1 MKEET
6 NETATAWTPTEAE
19 MNEMH
24 GNAWLNFHADAQE
37 AKQELSRR
45 YAKMVNTFGSYK
57 QMPDGVKE
65 ILKQDYAAHEAKWG
79 ENGEE
84 QQKRFG
90 VKADDP
96 AKAQPEASKPEPE
109 YRSLADEK
117 EAFLNKLQQTREKS
131 QTRSMEY
138 ER

>member
-1 MKEET
+1 MKEEI
-6 NETATAWTPTEAE
+6 NETATASRPNEAE
-19 MNEMH
+19 MNDIYK
-24 GNAWLNFHADAQE
+24 NAWLDYHADAQE

-57 QMPDGVKE
+57 QMPDGVKD

-90 VKADDP
+90 VKEVP
-96 AKAQPEASKPEPE
+96 EQETKRQEQPK
-109 YRSLADEK
+109 
-117 EAFLNKLQQTREKS
+117 QQ
-131 QTRSMEY
+131 QQ
-138 ER
+138 

>member
-6 NETATAWTPTEAE
+6 NETTITFAPNEAD
-19 MNEMH
+19 MNSMH
-24 GNAWLNFHADAQE
+24 GNAWLDFHADAQE
-37 AKQELSRR
+37 AKQEVSRR

-57 QMPDGVKE
+57 QMPQGIKE
-65 ILKQDYAAHEAKWG
+65 ILKEDYAAHEAKWG

-96 AKAQPEASKPEPE
+96 AQERQEPAQPTPE
-109 YRSLADEK
+109 YKSLADEK
-117 EAFLNKLQQTREKS
+117 EQFLNKLQHVRES
-131 QTRSMEY
+131 QQSRTLEY